1 MRNTFPIPSEFSDE
15 DKWFKYF
22 TKKTLACTLL
32 SGMFMVLLGNFT
44 SLFGSRAPGLIL
56 GSIIVVFVIF
66 ITNFKIPETEYLK
79 GAGQTI
85 DVILIRKYLRRR
97 AKCIYVKGYKN

>member
-22 TKKTLACTLL
+22 TKKTLGCTLV
-32 SGMFMVLLGNFT
+32 SGMLMVLLGNLT
-44 SLFGSRAPGLIL
+44 LLFGSRAPGLIL
-56 GSIIVVFVIF
+56 GSIIVIFVLF

-79 GAGQTI
+79 GAGLTI
-85 DVILIRKYLRRR
+85 DVILIRRYLRRR
-97 AKCIYVKGYKN
+97 AKCIYVKGYKK